1 VSGRYVKDPDVLI
14 MAVGTLDNPDLVEP
28 TVHEWTS
35 SRAVW
40 LHLNDGLRE
49 FPEGENYTG
58 KP

>member
-1 VSGRYVKDPDVLI
+1 

-28 TVHEWTS
+28 TVHEWAS